1 MYRERNAGDE
11 MTRGLTGLV
20 MVNTGRM
27 RSVKGGDGV
36 AMSTNATLYCHDDVT
51 LRLCVTQG
59 GGGRGGS
66 GLGVLVGQG
75 CVT

>member
-1 MYRERNAGDE
+1 
-11 MTRGLTGLV
+11 
-20 MVNTGRM
+20 M

>member
-1 MYRERNAGDE
+1 
-11 MTRGLTGLV
+11 
-20 MVNTGRM
+20 MVNTMQSKVGEGRN
-27 RSVKGGDGV
+27 GV
-36 AMSTNATLYCHDDVT
+36 AMSTNTTLYCHDDVT

-59 GGGRGGS
+59 GGRRGGS